1 MRAVVLSGEGRGFC
15 AGLDFAAFGSMVENG
30 DDAVAGLGTIARL
43 AQRVVRVWAELPV
56 PVIAAIHGPALG
68 GGLQLALGAD
78 IRIVAPDA
86 KLGALEIRW
95 GIVPDMT
102 GTQVLPRLVGLDHA
116 KDLVLTG
123 RTVTGEEALALGL
136 ATRLSDDPH
145 ADGLR
150 LAREIAAMNPHA
162 VRRAKALLDL
172 AGTVSLADGLAA
184 ERAAMRDLVGS
195 PNQVEA
201 VTASF
206 EKRVPNFRD

>member
-1 MRAVVLSGEGRGFC
+1 M
-15 AGLDFAAFGSMVENG
+15 
-30 DDAVAGLGTIARL
+30 
-43 AQRVVRVWAELPV
+43 RVWADLPV

-86 KLGALEIRW
+86 APGALEVRW

-102 GTQVLPRLVGLDHA
+102 GTQVLPRLVGIDHA

-123 RTVTGEEALALGL
+123 RTISGEEALAIGL
-136 ATRLSDDPH
+136 ATRVSDDPH
-145 ADGLR
+145 GDATA
-150 LAREIAAMNPHA
+150 LAREIASMNPHA

-172 AGTVSLADGLAA
+172 AGTVSLDDGLAA

-201 VTASF
+201 VSASF
-206 EKRVPNFRD
+206 EKRTPNFRD